1 MSAHHG
7 TLVSYDREKQWTAKA
22 TVTEFRYLNPHA
34 QIYFDVTD
42 NKGTVTHWSGEL
54 LPNPA
59 QLIATGWTR
68 RRSMDALKAGT
79 AITITVAPAKAG
91 GNVVLVMRILNDK
104 GEELLGAQPAP
115 PAAATRCGAAIARSR
130 DARAAHGYRAGVV
143 DCRSSTRSEAVRRR
157 LRCRVSRHRST

>member
-1 MSAHHG
+1 MIRSFMAVCALAAVLTAVGASAVSAHHG

-22 TVTEFRYLNPHA
+22 TVTDFRYVNPHA

-42 NKGTVTHWSGEL
+42 DKGTVTHWSGEL

-68 RRSMDALKAGT
+68 RRSMDTLKAGT
-79 AITITVAPAKAG
+79 VITITVAPARAG
-91 GNVVLVMRILNDK
+91 GNVVLVMRILNEK

-115 PAAATRCGAAIARSR
+115 PTPPSAAGRP
-130 DARAAHGYRAGVV
+130 
-143 DCRSSTRSEAVRRR
+143 
-157 LRCRVSRHRST
+157 

>member
-1 MSAHHG
+1 MRRMQTVTAVALAMVALAATLSAHHG

-42 NKGTVTHWSGEL
+42 EKKQVTHWSGEL

-59 QLIATGWTR
+59 QLIASGWTR

-79 AITITVAPAKAG
+79 PITITVAPARAG
-91 GNVVLVMRILNDK
+91 GNVVLVLRIVDQA
-104 GEELLGAQPAP
+104 GQELLGAAPPPGAAP
-115 PAAATRCGAAIARSR
+115 PAGATPRP
-130 DARAAHGYRAGVV
+130 
-143 DCRSSTRSEAVRRR
+143 TP
-157 LRCRVSRHRST
+157 

>member
-1 MSAHHG
+1 MIRSSALGYALAAMLALAGASILSAHHG
-7 TLVSYDREKQWTAKA
+7 PLVSYDREKQWTAKA

-42 NKGTVTHWSGEL
+42 EKGAVAHWSGEL

-68 RRSMDALKAGT
+68 RRSMEALKAGT
-79 AITITVAPAKAG
+79 VITITVAPARAG

-115 PAAATRCGAAIARSR
+115 PAAPP
-130 DARAAHGYRAGVV
+130 
-143 DCRSSTRSEAVRRR
+143 AVGRP
-157 LRCRVSRHRST
+157 